1 MKFARFIKDGR
12 IGLAAARHGED
23 FRGRFLDE
31 LDPPGDLQSAIEEGN
46 EAVAALAGTLLG
58 GMPVELE
65 NVIVRPP
72 LVSPEKIICIG
83 LNYVDHSKETGF
95 VPPDYPTI
103 FSRFNSSLIGHGE
116 AIVRP
121 GVSSQLDY
129 EGEIVVV
136 IGKGGRGIPK
146 ASALD
151 HVFGYALFNDASL
164 RDYQTR
170 TPQWTIGKNFDS
182 TGAFGPYIV
191 TADEL
196 PAGGKGIRL
205 QTRLNGEVVQD
216 GNTDDLIFD
225 VATLIAT
232 LSEVMTLAPGDIIVS
247 GTPAGVGVARK
258 PQLWMKPGD
267 ECVISADGLGV
278 LRNPIVAE

>member
-1 MKFARFIKDGR
+1 MKFASFIKDGR
-12 IGLAAARHGED
+12 YGLAVATKGEQ
-23 FRGRFLDE
+23 FRGLFVDE
-31 LDPPGDLQSAIEEGN
+31 LEQHADLQSAIEAGAQ
-46 EAVAALAGTLLG
+46 AVASLAASLESGEAIALDNVTLL
-58 GMPVELE
+58 
-65 NVIVRPP
+65 PP
-72 LVSPEKIICIG
+72 LHSPEKVICIG
-83 LNYVDHSKETGF
+83 LNYVDHSNETGF
-95 VPPDYPTI
+95 VPPSYPTI

-116 AIVRP
+116 PIVRP
-121 GVSSQLDY
+121 QVSTQLDY

-136 IGKGGRGIPK
+136 IGKGGRGIDK
-146 ASALD
+146 SSALD

-164 RDYQTR
+164 RDYQTK
-170 TPQWTIGKNFDS
+170 TPQWTIGKNFDA
-182 TGAFGPYIV
+182 TGAFGPYVV

-196 PAGGKGIRL
+196 PAGAKGLRL

-225 VATLIAT
+225 VATLIST

-267 ECVISADGLGV
+267 VCEISADGLGV
-278 LRNPIVAE
+278 LRNEIVDA